1 MKWQCLLEVLVVE
14 DDPNQI
20 EVRMDE
26 VMTDLVDAGVEDP
39 TIGLSIRN
47 PGTALVELEFVVEA
61 ETLQEAHEA
70 GRYILAKTGLRFPDG
85 GTLVGESTRQ
95 SELIPA

>member
-1 MKWQCLLEVLVVE
+1 MKWQCQLEVLVE
-14 DDPNQI
+14 DDPDLI
-20 EVRMDE
+20 ESLMDE

-39 TIGLSIRN
+39 TIGVTSLT
-47 PGTALVELEFVVEA
+47 PATAIVELEFVVEA
-61 ETLQEAHEA
+61 ETLHEAHEA
-70 GRYILAKTGLRFPDG
+70 GRSILASTGLKLPGG